1 MYGVFREKTRIF
13 QEAPNPWWARFRLN
27 SLSEIKNLNGLWFFV
42 IAYRMD
48 HYEAILSKIK
58 KMARFFRKMAFFSS
72 VIYNKKSY
80 CLYDLTEVHDN
91 QTCNILKF
99 ESNRPIRFFK
109 IVPMQKNI
117 VSRKTRLKFS

>member
-1 MYGVFREKTRIF
+1 
-13 QEAPNPWWARFRLN
+13 
-27 SLSEIKNLNGLWFFV
+27 
-42 IAYRMD
+42 MD